1 MGNQWEN
8 NFLWDF
14 LRDFLCENKIQW
26 ESLWDII
33 VLWDFQW
40 EISMGHMYVKVIP
53 YRKPM
58 GLQCP
63 VGLSKGQAKGTVLS
77 DNDVP

>member
-8 NFLWDF
+8 NFLW
-14 LRDFLCENKIQW
+14 DFLCENKIQW
-26 ESLWDII
+26 ESLWDIT

-40 EISMGHMYVKVIP
+40 EISMGHIYVKVIP
-53 YRKPM
+53 FRKPM

-63 VGLSKGQAKGTVLS
+63 VGLSKGQSKGAVLT
-77 DNDVP
+77 DTEVP